1 MDAANAEYKEALSQA
16 GGCVQASE
24 DLTQKLTARFCRE
37 PAQGTRDGVGTGI
50 GRRGL
55 CGVAP
60 SCIAG
65 MSVVA
70 VIIILH
76 CPSPV
81 IEHRSI
87 AIWRLTGPRSQQEY
101 GRFLRSTYQ

>member
-16 GGCVQASE
+16 GECVQASE
-24 DLTQKLTARFCRE
+24 DLTQNLIARYCRE
-37 PAQGTRDGVGTGI
+37 PAQGTRDGVRTGI

-65 MSVVA
+65 MSVVS
-70 VIIILH
+70 VITILH
-76 CPSPV
+76 CLSPE

-87 AIWRLTGPRSQQEY
+87 AIWRPTDPRSEQEY
-101 GRFLRSTYQ
+101 GRLLSLTYQ